1 MKFVILTSSIVLL
14 IAFCLLSCNSVK
26 YNSGGRSMVQSHE
39 TIAVLRPNIYLY
51 DYGKKEKVDSMRKIE
66 AVNLQ
71 AEIYDWLQRRRFEN
85 KLAVD
90 IIDLDECNIR
100 LASISELE
108 LSGMKTSEICKLLNV
123 DALLSSNF
131 ILEKL
136 VSWESA
142 KAFAKLTQ
150 SDLSTNRIKVEL
162 ALHESEYSDVNWS
175 FNKDVEGS
183 NDITYKQL
191 VDKILSKAVKKM
203 PYYNKQ
209 FKMTRDAK
217 IDLSRLDVN

>member
-131 ILEKL
+131 ILEKP

-162 ALHESEYSDVNWS
+162 ALHESEYSDVNWN

>member
-131 ILEKL
+131 ILEKP